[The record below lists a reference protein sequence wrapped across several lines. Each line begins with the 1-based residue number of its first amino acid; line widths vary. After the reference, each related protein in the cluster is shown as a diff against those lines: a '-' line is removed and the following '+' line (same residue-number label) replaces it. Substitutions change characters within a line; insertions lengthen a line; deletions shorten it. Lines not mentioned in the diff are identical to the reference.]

1 MRTFGEA
8 IKGIIYGA
16 IAAFLIA
23 VALALFIAAGSCF
36 GEACDWVTGS
46 SCVFAPCVGISQW
59 IDSKIFTSDESV
71 MQTVIYILVV
81 GALIGAITGA
91 ARGISLDKQARLE
104 KVKKLVAEENGAQ
117 NAFTAAIQP
126 MQEKAGT
133 YEKDAANAIRALEST
148 VHQLEVQ
155 EAGAADEILN
165 LLLEINQYSSEGKA
179 AERIEAKE
187 QGEQKAKAISEI
199 TQMLRNL

>member
-1 MRTFGEA
+1 MKTISEA
-8 IKGIIYGA
+8 IKGILKGV

-23 VALALFIAAGSCF
+23 LALTVFIAAGSCF
-36 GEACDWVTGS
+36 GEACDWFTGS

-59 IDSKIFTSDESV
+59 IDNTIFVSDESV
-71 MQTVIYILVV
+71 MQTVIYILAV
-81 GALIGAITGA
+81 GALIGAITGV

-133 YEKDAANAIRALEST
+133 YEKDAVNTVRTLEST
-148 VHQLEVQ
+148 VHQLEAQ
-155 EAGAADEILN
+155 EAGAADEVLN

-187 QGEQKAKAISEI
+187 QDGQKAKAISEI